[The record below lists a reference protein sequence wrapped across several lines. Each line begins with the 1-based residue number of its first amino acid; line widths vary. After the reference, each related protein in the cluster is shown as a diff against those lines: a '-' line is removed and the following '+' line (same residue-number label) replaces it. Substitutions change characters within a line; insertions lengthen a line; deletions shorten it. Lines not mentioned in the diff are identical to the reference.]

1 MKHRPKAKKLITCL
15 LCLTLCCLLALGS
28 LPAQAEEASA
38 SPIPAA
44 LEEDTSLSS
53 QISEPSPAPSSTEE
67 DPESSAVTA
76 PPPTPSYEL
85 ILRPWDLAGATVIL
99 REAGG
104 ICKTVE
110 GDEIDLT
117 KIRSYVCSG
126 GRNLDEFYKIADGIL

>member
-76 PPPTPSYEL
+76 HAHSLSQPGPGGEPAGDLPHRVPGP
-85 ILRPWDLAGATVIL
+85 LRDAQPHPLSHA
-99 REAGG
+99 
-104 ICKTVE
+104 
-110 GDEIDLT
+110 
-117 KIRSYVCSG
+117 
-126 GRNLDEFYKIADGIL
+126 

>member
-38 SPIPAA
+38 SPVPAA

-53 QISEPSPAPSSTEE
+53 QISESSPAPSSTEE

-76 PPPTPSYEL
+76 PTPTPSPSQDPEESQPETSPTESPAPSAPPPL
-85 ILRPWDLAGATVIL
+85 PRLR
-99 REAGG
+99 
-104 ICKTVE
+104 
-110 GDEIDLT
+110 
-117 KIRSYVCSG
+117 
-126 GRNLDEFYKIADGIL
+126 

>member
-76 PPPTPSYEL
+76 PTPTPSPSQDPEGE
-85 ILRPWDLAGATVIL
+85 PAGDLPYRVPGPL
-99 REAGG
+99 
-104 ICKTVE
+104 
-110 GDEIDLT
+110 GDAQPHPL
-117 KIRSYVCSG
+117 SH
-126 GRNLDEFYKIADGIL
+126 A